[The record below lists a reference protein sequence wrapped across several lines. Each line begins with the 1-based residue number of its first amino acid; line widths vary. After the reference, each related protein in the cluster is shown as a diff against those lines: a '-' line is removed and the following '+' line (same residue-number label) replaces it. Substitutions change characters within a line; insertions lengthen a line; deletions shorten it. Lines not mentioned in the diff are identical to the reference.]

1 MQTGARAS
9 GLLAPVRRRR
19 ANESTMKKKTEK
31 RARRDELGR
40 EYDLSK
46 LKGGVRGKYLARY
59 RAGTNLV
66 LLSPDVAE
74 YFPDEQS
81 VNAALRTLIH
91 VAKRPL
97 RRAR

>member
-1 MQTGARAS
+1 MNGIRAKLDRIAGSTGFIPGSRN
-9 GLLAPVRRRR
+9 RI
-19 ANESTMKKKTEK
+19 
-31 RARRDELGR
+31 
-40 EYDLSK
+40 SK

-66 LLSPDVAE
+66 LFSPDVAE

-81 VNAALRTLIH
+81 VNTALRALIH
-91 VAKRPL
+91 AAKRPL